1 MVRKFPEVMKISLFA
16 YKQNLPGGRVYKLEE
31 TDLKVIIEFSSEVK
45 AFENK
50 LKLCLIEG
58 DKCYGRDDFKYWR
71 SVETNEI
78 MTGLLSTDD
87 IRKGFKVV
95 IEDYLID
102 GVENVSKDVLK
113 EY

>member
-45 AFENK
+45 AFESK

-58 DKCYGRDDFKYWR
+58 KKCYGRDDFKSWR
-71 SVETNEI
+71 SVETNKI
-78 MTGLLSTDD
+78 MTGLLSTDE
-87 IRKGFKVV
+87 IRKGFK
-95 IEDYLID
+95 I
-102 GVENVSKDVLK
+102 VL
-113 EY
+113 